1 MTTGD
6 KGLALIKQFE
16 GCCLKAYKLPG
27 ERYYTIGY
35 GHSFDSA
42 ITAGTVW
49 TRAQAEAQLKKDLE
63 KFERYVAADVPH
75 KLNQNQFDALVS
87 YCYNRGRGGLRQLAG
102 ACSCLADYPD
112 NIVKYWGSATRY
124 QAGLVRRRK
133 AERELFL
140 TPCADSTMDCIK
152 AYQAQLNASYGLKIA
167 EDGIWGAETRKATWA
182 GIQIEL
188 NADGAGLAVDGDPG
202 PKTRAALAKAIL
214 RRGHQ
219 GNLVYLLQGLL
230 LGLGY
235 YSGAMDGN
243 FGALTEAAVIAFQ
256 LANGLAADGIVG
268 PKTWGS
274 LLGND

>member
-1 MTTGD
+1 MKTSE
-6 KGLALIKQFE
+6 KGLTLIKQFE
-16 GCCLKAYKLPG
+16 GCSLKAYKLAG

-35 GHSFDSA
+35 GHSFDST

-49 TRAQAEAQLKKDLE
+49 TKAQAEAQLKKDLA
-63 KFERYVAADVPH
+63 KFEGYVAADVPH

-87 YCYNRGRGGLRQLAG
+87 YCYNRGRGGLRQLVG

-140 TPCADSTMDCIK
+140 TPCADSTLD
-152 AYQAQLNASYGLKIA
+152 YQEQLNAA
-167 EDGIWGAETRKATWA
+167 
-182 GIQIEL
+182 
-188 NADGAGLAVDGDPG
+188 GAGLAVDGDPG
-202 PKTRAALAKAIL
+202 PKTCATLAKATV

-219 GNLVYLLQGLL
+219 GNMVYLLQGLL

-235 YSGAMDGN
+235 YKGAMDGD
-243 FGALTEAAVIAFQ
+243 FGAKTETAVRNFQAAH
-256 LANGLAADGIVG
+256 GLLDDGIVG
-268 PKTWGS
+268 PLTWAR
-274 LLGND
+274 LAA

>member
-6 KGLALIKQFE
+6 KGLALIKSFE

-35 GHSFDSA
+35 GHSFDNA

-49 TRAQAEAQLKKDLE
+49 TKAQAEAQLKKDLE

-75 KLNQNQFDALVS
+75 KLNQHQFDALVS
-87 YCYNRGRGGLRQLAG
+87 YCYNRGRGGLRQLVG
-102 ACSCLADYPD
+102 ACNCLADYPD

-140 TPCADSTMDCIK
+140 TPCGDSRTM
-152 AYQAQLNASYGLKIA
+152 AYQAQMNASYGLKIA
-167 EDGIWGAETRKATWA
+167 EDGIWGAETRKATWI

-188 NADGAGLAVDGDPG
+188 NADDAGLAVDGVPG
-202 PKTRAALAKAIL
+202 PKTCAALAKAAL

-235 YSGAMDGN
+235 YAGALDGD
-243 FGALTEAAVIAFQ
+243 FGAQTETAVRNFQ
-256 LANGLAADGIVG
+256 AERGLLDDGVVGVKTWSKLAA
-268 PKTWGS
+268 
-274 LLGND
+274 

>member
-35 GHSFDSA
+35 GHSFDSS

-49 TRAQAEAQLKKDLE
+49 TRAQAEAQLKKDLA
-63 KFERYVAADVPH
+63 KFEAYVAADVPH
-75 KLNQNQFDALVS
+75 KLNQYQFDALVS
-87 YCYNRGRGGLRQLAG
+87 YCYNRGRGGLRQLVG
-102 ACSCLADYPD
+102 ACSRLADYPD

-140 TPCADSTMDCIK
+140 MPCTDSTLDCIK
-152 AYQAQLNASYGLKIA
+152 AYQAQLNASYGLRIA
-167 EDGIWGAETRKATWA
+167 ADGIWGVETRKATWI

-202 PKTRAALAKAIL
+202 PKTCAALAKATI

-235 YSGAMDGN
+235 YSGAMDGD
-243 FGALTEAAVIAFQ
+243 FGTLTEAAARNFQ
-256 LANGLAADGIVG
+256 ADHGLLDDGVVG
-268 PKTWGS
+268 PKTWAKLS
-274 LLGND
+274 A

>member
-16 GCCLKAYKLPG
+16 GCSLKAYKLPG

-49 TRAQAEAQLKKDLE
+49 TKAQAEAQLKKDLE

-87 YCYNRGRGGLRQLAG
+87 YCYNRGRGGLRQLVG
-102 ACSCLADYPD
+102 ACSCLKDYPD

-140 TPCADSTMDCIK
+140 TPCSDSTMDCIK
-152 AYQAQLNASYGLKIA
+152 AYQAQLNASYGLKIS
-167 EDGIWGAETRKATWA
+167 EDGIWGAETEKATWI
-182 GIQIEL
+182 GVQIEL

-202 PKTRAALAKAIL
+202 PKTCAALAKATL

-219 GNLVYLLQGLL
+219 GNMVYLLQGLL
-230 LGLGY
+230 LVLGH
-235 YSGAMDGN
+235 YSGAMDGD
-243 FGALTEAAVIAFQ
+243 FGTLTEAAVIAFQ
-256 LANGLAADGIVG
+256 QANGLAADGIVG

-274 LLGND
+274 LLGTN

>member
-1 MTTGD
+1 MTTGE

-16 GCCLKAYKLPG
+16 GCSLKAYKLPG

-49 TRAQAEAQLKKDLE
+49 TKAQAEAQLKKDLE

-75 KLNQNQFDALVS
+75 KLNQHQFDALVS
-87 YCYNRGRGGLRQLAG
+87 YCYNRGRGGLRQLVG
-102 ACSCLADYPD
+102 ACSCLEDYPD

-133 AERELFL
+133 AERKLFM
-140 TPCADSTMDCIK
+140 TPCGDSSIMD
-152 AYQAQLNASYGLKIA
+152 YQEQLNASYGLHIA
-167 EDGIWGAETRKATWA
+167 EDGIWGTETRKATWI

-202 PKTRAALAKAIL
+202 QLTCSALAKATL

-219 GNLVYLLQGLL
+219 GNMVYLLQGLL
-230 LGLGY
+230 LGPGY
-235 YSGAMDGN
+235 YSGAMDGD
-243 FGALTEAAVIAFQ
+243 FGVKTEAAVMAFQ
-256 LANGLAADGIVG
+256 LDNGLAVDGIVG
-268 PKTWGS
+268 PKTWAE
-274 LLGND
+274 LAA

>member
-1 MTTGD
+1 MLDVTTSK

-35 GHSFDSA
+35 GHSFDST

-49 TRAQAEAQLKKDLE
+49 TKGQAEAQLKKDLE
-63 KFERYVAADVPH
+63 KFEGYVAADVPH
-75 KLNQNQFDALVS
+75 KLNQHQFDALVS
-87 YCYNRGRGGLRQLAG
+87 YCYNRGRGGLRQLVG
-102 ACSCLADYPD
+102 ACSCLDDYPD

-140 TPCADSTMDCIK
+140 TPCGDSSIMD
-152 AYQAQLNASYGLKIA
+152 YQEQLNASYGLHIA
-167 EDGIWGAETRKATWA
+167 EDGIWGAETRKATWI

-202 PKTRAALAKAIL
+202 PKTCAALAKATL

-219 GNLVYLLQGLL
+219 GNMVYLLQGLL

-235 YSGAMDGN
+235 YKGTMDGD
-243 FGALTEAAVIAFQ
+243 FGALTDTAVRNFQ
-256 LANGLAADGIVG
+256 ADHGLLDDGVAGRETWARLAA
-268 PKTWGS
+268 
-274 LLGND
+274 